1 MRWYLAIP
9 ALLFPFAL
17 LCAQDVRPKDVR
29 DIAKSGSSAIPQ
41 LAGLL
46 KTPAKDVRLEVV
58 KQLIDIGGQG
68 SLDPLIQA
76 TQDKDP
82 EVQAHAAD
90 GLVNFYFPGYAEDS
104 GVGGSIKRIGSGI
117 KGMFTDT
124 DDQVIDAYILVRP
137 EVIASLGKLIS
148 SGGSSATRADA
159 ARAVGVLRGK
169 EDVPDLIEG
178 VHSTDSGVI
187 YEALIALQKIR
198 DESAGPRVEFRLH
211 DLDKKVQIADI
222 ATVGV
227 LHATDALPT
236 LTDILKHSSEAGV
249 RRAALTSIAMM
260 PAESS
265 RPLYA
270 QYLTDKDENLRA
282 AAAEGYARLHD
293 PKDLPML
300 EQAWKDEGKTA
311 PRLALAFAQVM
322 LGKRDVSQFSPL
334 QFLIDTLDSGS
345 YSGVAMPYLVELARD
360 AAVRTALY
368 QALTG
373 ATKAEKIGL
382 AHVLARSG
390 DQQTIPALQKL
401 STDKDSDVAQEGLRA
416 LRTLQ
421 ARM

>member
-1 MRWYLAIP
+1 MRSYLAVF
-9 ALLFPFAL
+9 ALLSPFAL

-46 KTPAKDVRLEVV
+46 QNPAKDVRLEVV
-58 KQLIDIGGQG
+58 KQLIDISGQG

-124 DDQVIDAYILVRP
+124 DDQVIDAYVLVRP
-137 EVIASLGKLIS
+137 EVIAALGKLIS
-148 SGGSSATRADA
+148 SGGSSATRAGA

-169 EDVPDLIEG
+169 ADVPDLIEG

-187 YEALIALQKIR
+187 YESLVALQKIR
-198 DESAGPRVEFRLH
+198 DQSAGPRVEFRLH

-222 ATVGV
+222 ATIG
-227 LHATDALPT
+227 LLRDTDALPT
-236 LTDILKHSSEAGV
+236 LTDILKHSSDAGV

-270 QYLTDKDENLRA
+270 QYLNDKDENLRA

-300 EQAWKDEGKTA
+300 EQAWKDEGKTS

-345 YSGVAMPYLVELARD
+345 YNGVAMPYLVELARD

-368 QALTG
+368 PALTG

-390 DQQTIPALQKL
+390 DQQSIPALQKL